1 MVLAS
6 LGDLPGLTM
15 FTSFFNHP
23 LYHRGQPATLVPH
36 CGTEPVLTDLTLS
49 AEALPRRPK
58 MARGELS
65 GGS

>member
-6 LGDLPGLTM
+6 LGDLRGLTM

-49 AEALPRRPK
+49 AGRCLGGPK
-58 MARGELS
+58 WQEES
-65 GGS
+65 